1 MKKALK
7 KISFALFSAAILFTF
22 AACSSGDDNSGSG
35 DTPVS
40 PVTLPEATG
49 ENPFKGKTFS
59 SNKSKESDKMTYTF
73 SDKTVKYIEDYTEDG
88 VKETKT
94 FNYTYD
100 ANKSLLYLSLIN
112 IKTESGGKT
121 YSWSSAGELL
131 RLQAS
136 VGYSITGDEYDFQKV
151 QATNDFSLLYT
162 YKYKITD
169 EEIEL
174 DAYFDGKLPT
184 YENFYFY
191 DSTVDIELWKNTL
204 EIEPNGSEIR
214 YKGFPTFTTDSFEV
228 TIFKVERDSNRNKTY
243 KKIGTIKGTYKTE
256 GTGTENCKIILTF
269 TEMPE
274 ELSSYKD
281 KGVTLSNYS
290 Y

>member
-7 KISFALFSAAILFTF
+7 SISAVLLAGAMLFNF
-22 AACSSGDDNSGSG
+22 AACSGDDDDNSDGG
-35 DTPVS
+35 TGTPV
-40 PVTLPEATG
+40 VTLPDSKG
-49 ENPFKGKTFS
+49 ENPFAGKTFS
-59 SNKSKESDKMTYTF
+59 SNQGKESYKMTYTF
-73 SDKTVKYIEDYTEDG
+73 SDKTVKYIEDDTEDG

-191 DSTVDIELWKNTL
+191 DSTVDIELWRNTL
-204 EIEPNGSEIR
+204 EIEPNGLEIR

-256 GTGTENCKIILTF
+256 GTGTDNCKIILTF
-269 TEMPE
+269 TEMPD

-281 KGVTLSNYS
+281 KEITLSNY
-290 Y
+290 